1 MTAHTH
7 MHTCTYIGAR
17 TRTTTIAH
25 THNRRISG
33 TWRLGPCRANGS
45 NSGCDNTLT
54 RMPLLITDGT
64 CECFTEVMT
73 RTTSRQ
79 IGSQIV
85 RQSDRR
91 TNRRVVSHMNRQTVD
106 EACWVIHLH
115 AEGRRQRYQLW
126 RIYEPCLA
134 GRKDLISGAERA
146 ASLVTRYLQGA
157 CREASDDSQSSV
169 NMLTNL
175 SQQMS
180 RLDCRKTTGHRQRH
194 RRKSIA
200 MCALNT
206 VHDRGAVWQILHSTI
221 LYSVCTI
228 YGTVHNPKTTTQ
240 AKHDTEIKRII

>member
-1 MTAHTH
+1 M
-7 MHTCTYIGAR
+7 
-17 TRTTTIAH
+17 
-25 THNRRISG
+25 
-33 TWRLGPCRANGS
+33 
-45 NSGCDNTLT
+45 
-54 RMPLLITDGT
+54 
-64 CECFTEVMT
+64 
-73 RTTSRQ
+73 
-79 IGSQIV
+79 
-85 RQSDRR
+85 
-91 TNRRVVSHMNRQTVD
+91 VSHMNRQTVD

-157 CREASDDSQSSV
+157 CREASDDLQSSV

-180 RLDCRKTTGHRQRH
+180 RLDCRKTTGHRH

-206 VHDRGAVWQILHSTI
+206 CTLMIGSQYGKYYTV
-221 LYSVCTI
+221 LYYTVCVLYMKQCTI
-228 YGTVHNPKTTTQ
+228 QNQQLRQSMTQ
-240 AKHDTEIKRII
+240 K